1 MSPLWIEHSVWL
13 ASKKLTLASQPRLQ
27 KADKQ
32 WASTTVDAQ
41 SAALALQQRLE
52 TRPKSSISTLNIL
65 LSGDW
70 VRYAVLPWQDG
81 LYQPD
86 DWNAYARLV
95 LAQQFGGS
103 TDGWRLCIHP
113 AGFGESRLVAAMDEA
128 IYQVMIELARVNK
141 LRLLG
146 VQPLFATVYQQ
157 YRRQLKAA
165 EFALVITEADQLCCG
180 FWRDAAWQGIVSLP
194 LSQDSHALL
203 DGGMAALLRQAAML
217 AQVSL
222 PPQIYISSS
231 NHPLAKLSLP
241 QCEVNY
247 LGAVHPL
254 FAGDL
259 AI

>member
-1 MSPLWIEHSVWL
+1 MPPLWIEHSVWL

-32 WASTTVDAQ
+32 WASTTIDAQ

-52 TRPKSSISTLNIL
+52 TRPKSSISTLNMLI
-65 LSGDW
+65 SGDW

-81 LYQPD
+81 LYQPA
-86 DWNAYARLV
+86 DWDAYARLI
-95 LAQQFGGS
+95 LAQQFAGS
-103 TDGWRLCIHP
+103 TEGWRLCINP
-113 AGFGESRLVAAMDEA
+113 AGFGESRLVAAMDES
-128 IYQVMIELARVNK
+128 IYQVTIELARVNK
-141 LRLLG
+141 LRLSS
-146 VQPLFATVYQQ
+146 VQPLFSAVHQQ
-157 YRRQLKAA
+157 YRKQLKAT

-194 LSQDSHALL
+194 LNQDSDALL

-222 PPQIYISSS
+222 PPQIYISSTT
-231 NHPLAKLSLP
+231 HPLAKLSLP
-241 QCEVNY
+241 ECQVSY
-247 LGAVHPL
+247 LGVVHPL

-259 AI
+259 PI

>member
-1 MSPLWIEHSVWL
+1 VSPLWIEHSVWL
-13 ASKKLTLASQPRLQ
+13 ASKKLILASQPRLQ

-41 SAALALQQRLE
+41 SAALALQQCLE
-52 TRPKSSISTLNIL
+52 TRPKSSISTLNML

-81 LYQPD
+81 LYQPA
-86 DWNAYARLV
+86 DWDAYARLI
-95 LAQQFGGS
+95 LAQQFASS
-103 TDGWRLCIHP
+103 TDGWRLCINP
-113 AGFGESRLVAAMDEA
+113 SGFGESRLVAAMDEA
-128 IYQVMIELARVNK
+128 IYQAIIELARSNK
-141 LRLLG
+141 LRLSK
-146 VQPLFATVYQQ
+146 VQPLFATVHQQ

-180 FWRDAAWQGIVSLP
+180 FWRDTAWQGIVSLP
-194 LSQDSHALL
+194 LNQDSDALL

-217 AQVSL
+217 AQVNL

-231 NHPLAKLSLP
+231 AHPLAKLKLA
-241 QCEVNY
+241 QCEVSY
-247 LGAVHPL
+247 LGAVHPV
-254 FAGDL
+254 FAADF

>member
-1 MSPLWIEHSVWL
+1 VSPLWIEHSVWL
-13 ASKKLTLASQPRLQ
+13 ASKKLTLASQPRSQ

-32 WASTTVDAQ
+32 WVSSTIDAQ

-52 TRPKSSISTLNIL
+52 TRPKSSISTLNML

-81 LYQPD
+81 LYQPA
-86 DWNAYARLV
+86 DWDAYARLV
-95 LAQQFGGS
+95 LTQQFGSS

-128 IYQVMIELARVNK
+128 IYQVIIELARVNK
-141 LRLLG
+141 LRLSS
-146 VQPLFATVYQQ
+146 VQPLFAAVHQQ

-194 LSQDSHALL
+194 LNQNSDALL

-231 NHPLAKLSLP
+231 THPLAKLSLA
-241 QCEVNY
+241 QCEVSY
-247 LGAVHPL
+247 LGAVHPV

>member
-1 MSPLWIEHSVWL
+1 MPPLWIEHSVWL
-13 ASKKLTLASQPRLQ
+13 ASKKLILASQPRLQ

-32 WASTTVDAQ
+32 WTSATIDAQ

-86 DWNAYARLV
+86 DWNAYARLI
-95 LAQQFGGS
+95 LAQQFAGS
-103 TDGWRLCIHP
+103 AEGWRLCINP
-113 AGFGESRLVAAMDEA
+113 AGFGEPRMVAAMDES
-128 IYQVMIELARVNK
+128 IYQVIIELTRTNK
-141 LRLLG
+141 LRLNKM
-146 VQPLFATVYQQ
+146 QPLFSAVHQL
-157 YRRQLKAA
+157 YRKQLKAA
-165 EFALVITEADQLCCG
+165 EFALVISEADQLCCG
-180 FWRDAAWQGIVSLP
+180 FWRDGAWQGVISLP
-194 LSQDSHALL
+194 QNQDSEALL
-203 DGGMAALLRQAAML
+203 NGGMAALLRQAAML

-231 NHPLAKLSLP
+231 AHPLAKLSLP
-241 QCEVNY
+241 ECEVSY

-254 FAGDL
+254 FAGDWAL
-259 AI
+259 